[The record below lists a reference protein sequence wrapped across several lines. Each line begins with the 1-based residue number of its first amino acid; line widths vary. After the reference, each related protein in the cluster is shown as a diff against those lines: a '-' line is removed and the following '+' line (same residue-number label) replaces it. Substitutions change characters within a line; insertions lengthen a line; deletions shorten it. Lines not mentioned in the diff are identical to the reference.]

1 MSDLLISQNE
11 QSDTPRIRQD
21 TPQADGGQ
29 PDGQDSAHTHQRS
42 KGPSIPSEEECL
54 AAIAQVGRLVAI
66 GLLKPAQANAIRGS
80 FREILMYHQKKA
92 KESEQGISNVDV
104 LEVFQQDP
112 KLLSLLEPLLSQE
125 QIDMILKNSGGD
137 KAQPAS

>member
-1 MSDLLISQNE
+1 MPDLLIQQN
-11 QSDTPRIRQD
+11 
-21 TPQADGGQ
+21 ADGEVPKIGHEQTDDSGQ
-29 PDGQDSAHTHQRS
+29 RTGGKRPNRKQQKKTPD
-42 KGPSIPSEEECL
+42 IPSEEECL
-54 AAIAQVGRLVAI
+54 GAIAQVARLTAI

-104 LEVFQQDP
+104 LEVFQQEP

-137 KAQPAS
+137 NA